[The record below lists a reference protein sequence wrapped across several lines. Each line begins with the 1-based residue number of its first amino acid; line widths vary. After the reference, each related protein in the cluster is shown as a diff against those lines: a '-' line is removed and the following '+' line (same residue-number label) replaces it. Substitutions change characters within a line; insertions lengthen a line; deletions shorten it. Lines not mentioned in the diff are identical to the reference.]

1 MILIS
6 TKSVVMLESVGGG
19 FIHVPVVARVLALSR
34 VELQTGRNGPRDFP
48 RLPHPHID
56 EAIPPRSTPAGY

>member
-1 MILIS
+1 VLAAIEIHTVSLSPDPPRYLRAMILIS

-34 VELQTGRNGPRDFP
+34 VEP
-48 RLPHPHID
+48 
-56 EAIPPRSTPAGY
+56 